1 MADER
6 DRYFAPYNGTNLGF
20 NSPKAIYDNIKDK
33 LGVKDF
39 TERQAGQDDGTGGV
53 IFGLAGRYLPRLS
66 LKLGGRRL
74 GGAAGDVV
82 DAATNSADDDGVK
95 QIRVF
100 CALDD
105 LSTAI
110 ATLPGESTRGRVIIS
125 AHLPKKRVYI

>member
-1 MADER
+1 MARTER

-20 NSPKAIYDNIKDK
+20 NSPKAIYDSIKDK

-39 TERQAGQDDGTGGV
+39 TERQANQTDGTGGV

-66 LKLGGRRL
+66 LKLGRNST
-74 GGAAGDVV
+74 GAT
-82 DAATNSADDDGVK
+82 DALTNSADDDGVK

-125 AHLPKKRVYI
+125 AHLPKKRVYV